1 MFRKRKT
8 AILTFSAARRA
19 NFTYVKFLRNPR
31 KLLSTVP
38 TGSRTSLSVLTT
50 HGCSFQS
57 VGITWGT
64 AVREGQCLWKFLPT
78 HPPQDPN
85 PRPILLQNARDD
97 LASSFHLSFHQAS
110 FRTLLVIFIIFWF
123 FTRSSSAVLLIKE
136 LVMDWN
142 NFQVW
147 QNEIHH
153 TPCQRLLHATSM
165 ARISNVVT
173 VLYFKCQTTRM
184 ENGWIAPSIL
194 NLEIWWRRAVI
205 PTSRLTLNYW

>member
-1 MFRKRKT
+1 M
-8 AILTFSAARRA
+8 
-19 NFTYVKFLRNPR
+19 PGQ
-31 KLLSTVP
+31 KLKLGHDYFFDVFEDSYITLKSSCRQLP

-57 VGITWGT
+57 VWITWGT
-64 AVREGQCLWKFLPT
+64 AVSEGQCVWKFLPPP
-78 HPPQDPN
+78 PPQDPN

-110 FRTLLVIFIIFWF
+110 FRTLFVIFIIFWF

-136 LVMDWN
+136 LVMGWN

-153 TPCQRLLHATSM
+153 TPCHQLLHAISM
-165 ARISNVVT
+165 ARISKAVT
-173 VLYFKCQTTRM
+173 VLYFKYQITRM
-184 ENGWIAPSIL
+184 ENGGIAPNIL
-194 NLEIWWRRAVI
+194 NLEIWCRRAVI
-205 PTSRLTLNYW
+205 PTSRLTDRKGV